1 MENWSPEMIVVRDVF
16 QAKYGKTN
24 DLVELFL
31 EAKRSFPEIGYSR
44 ILTDASGPFF
54 TVIAEVEVDS
64 LGVWEQRLSDVFSHP
79 EFPTWFRRMED
90 LVVSGRREFYNIAS

>member
-1 MENWSPEMIVVRDVF
+1 MIVVRDVF

-31 EAKRSFPEIGYSR
+31 EAKRRFPESPYTR

-54 TVIAEVEVDS
+54 TVIAEAEVES
-64 LGVWEQRLSDVFSHP
+64 LGAWEQKLSAIFANP
-79 EFPTWFRRMED
+79 EFPTWFSRMED
-90 LVVSGRREFYNIAS
+90 LALSGKREFYNIAS